1 MMVSKEKLVL
11 KTLTY
16 LFACAFL
23 AVLRR
28 LGFRNPAIATD
39 GGDGFA
45 DEQHGKDN

>member
-1 MMVSKEKLVL
+1 MV

-28 LGFRNPAIATD
+28 LGFRNPAIAID
-39 GGDGFA
+39 DVEGFA
-45 DEQHGKDN
+45 NEQPDEDDYYKLQDR